1 MLSAVAMIASRV
13 SEMFRVDRHQ
23 RASSGTFLGEN
34 DRGNAAT
41 HPSAARSGSQAVVEP
56 GAVAALVEFDSA
68 VQYYVV
74 LDEVTPS

>member
-1 MLSAVAMIASRV
+1 
-13 SEMFRVDRHQ
+13 
-23 RASSGTFLGEN
+23 
-34 DRGNAAT
+34 
-41 HPSAARSGSQAVVEP
+41 VVEP